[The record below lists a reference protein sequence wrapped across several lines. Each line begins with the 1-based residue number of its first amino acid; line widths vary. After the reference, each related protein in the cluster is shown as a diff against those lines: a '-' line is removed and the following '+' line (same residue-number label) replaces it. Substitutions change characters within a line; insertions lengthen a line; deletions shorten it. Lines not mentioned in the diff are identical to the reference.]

1 MAVLENPALTKTIH
15 ANPYAAISP
24 SRPEL
29 SQQGRVVYVTGGS
42 AGIGLAICH
51 AFGEAQADT
60 VILTGRRESA
70 LNEAVE
76 ALSKKH
82 PKTKYIGQ
90 VLDAA
95 DRPAT
100 EKAWTKLDADG
111 ILVDVLVLNAAFV
124 TYRQA
129 TLTDLEY
136 EEAWPSW
143 VTNVGANMDLIDR
156 FYHQKKRVAGRKLSL
171 VNLSTMAIHD
181 FETVK
186 AFPAY
191 CASKNA
197 GTLLVQMYAQGVS
210 PDDMQILSYHP
221 GAIWTASVQKSG
233 VPEEMMPWDNVNLAG
248 HYAVWAASDEA
259 KFLHGRFTWAAWDV
273 TELQSEEWKKRIEEK
288 PTYLQVGVVGLS

>member
-1 MAVLENPALTKTIH
+1 MSILQNPSLPKTIH
-15 ANPYAAISP
+15 AAPYAAISP

-29 SQQGRVVYVTGGS
+29 SQQGRVIYVTGGS

-51 AFGEAQADT
+51 AFGEAQAAT
-60 VILTGRRESA
+60 VILTGRRQGA
-70 LNEAVE
+70 LDKAVE
-76 ALSKKH
+76 TLSKKH
-82 PKTKYIGQ
+82 PKTKFIGQ
-90 VLDAA
+90 VLDAS

-100 EKAWTKLDADG
+100 EKAWAQLDSDG

-124 TYRQA
+124 THKQA
-129 TLTDLEY
+129 TLVDLEY

-143 VTNVGANMDLIDR
+143 VTNVGANMDLIHR
-156 FYHQKKRVAGRKLSL
+156 FYHQKKRAAGQKLWL
-171 VNLSTMAIHD
+171 VNISTMAIHD
-181 FETVK
+181 FEFVK

-221 GAIWTASVQKSG
+221 GGIYTESVQKSG
-233 VPEEMMPWDNVNLAG
+233 IPKDAMSWDDENLPG
-248 HYAVWAASDEA
+248 HYAVWAASEEA

-273 TELQSEEWKKRIEEK
+273 NELQSGEWKKRLEEK

>member
-1 MAVLENPALTKTIH
+1 MALLQNPSPAKTIH
-15 ANPYAAISP
+15 NTAYPAILA

-29 SQQGRVVYVTGGS
+29 SQQGRVIYVTGGS

-51 AFGEAQADT
+51 AFGEAQAAT
-60 VILTGRRESA
+60 VILTGRRQGA

-82 PKTKYIGQ
+82 PKTKFIGQ
-90 VLDAA
+90 VLDAS

-100 EKAWTKLDADG
+100 AKAWAQLDADG
-111 ILVDVLVLNAAFV
+111 IVVDVLILNAAFV
-124 TYRQA
+124 TYRQSKMI
-129 TLTDLEY
+129 DLEFD
-136 EEAWPSW
+136 EAWPSW

-156 FYHQKKRVAGRKLSL
+156 FYHQKKRVAGRKLHL

-181 FETVK
+181 FEFVK

-197 GTLLVQMYAQGVS
+197 GTLLVQMYAQTIS
-210 PDDMQILSYHP
+210 PDDMQILSFHP
-221 GAIWTASVQKSG
+221 GGIYTDSVKKSG
-233 VPEEMMPWDNVNLAG
+233 VPEEAMAWDDETLPGN
-248 HYAVWAASDEA
+248 YAVWAASDEA

-273 TELQSEEWKKRIEEK
+273 NELQSEEWRKRIEEK